1 MEGWGQGW
9 SGMAAPTVAC
19 VLPPTQALPQAP
31 RLWDGLCHLQPPRCP
46 PALLASRLC
55 VTHRPSSLW
64 PSFFSLS
71 VLLVC
76 RCLLTSV
83 AFSLSVPFLHAQTC
97 APLPLSCPLVPR
109 LRAGA
114 RSREVRRVPA
124 SLAPLA
130 VTLEP
135 LSCSLAGQHCPR
147 PPSSL
152 LRADPLPG
160 ASPPPR
166 PPPHMDTRPSI
177 AQCVLIVDVQLAFLL
192 FGSRLKCP
200 GPAQQPSD
208 RP

>member
-9 SGMAAPTVAC
+9 SVMAASGVAC
-19 VLPPTQALPQAP
+19 VLTPAQALPQAP

-64 PSFFSLS
+64 LSFFSLS
-71 VLLVC
+71 VLFVC

-97 APLPLSCPLVPR
+97 APLPLSCSLVPR

-130 VTLEP
+130 VTL
-135 LSCSLAGQHCPR
+135 SLCLAAWRG
-147 PPSSL
+147 ST
-152 LRADPLPG
+152 APG
-160 ASPPPR
+160 HPHPCCARTPCL
-166 PPPHMDTRPSI
+166 PPPHPRMDTRPST
-177 AQCVLIVDVQLAFLL
+177 AQCVLIVDVQLASLL
-192 FGSRLKCP
+192 FGSWLKCP
-200 GPAQQPSD
+200 GPARQPSD
-208 RP
+208 RQ

>member
-9 SGMAAPTVAC
+9 SGMAAPGVAC
-19 VLPPTQALPQAP
+19 VLPPAQALPQAP

-83 AFSLSVPFLHAQTC
+83 AFSLSVPFLHAQMC
-97 APLPLSCPLVPR
+97 APVPLSCPLVPR
-109 LRAGA
+109 LHAGA

-124 SLAPLA
+124 SLVPLA
-130 VTLEP
+130 VTLDP
-135 LSCSLAGQHCPR
+135 LSCSLPR
-147 PPSSL
+147 PSSSL
-152 LRADPLPG
+152 LRADPLPS
-160 ASPPPR
+160 APR
-166 PPPHMDTRPSI
+166 PHMDIRPSI
-177 AQCVLIVDVQLAFLL
+177 AQCVLIVDMQLAFLP

-208 RP
+208 RQ

>member
-9 SGMAAPTVAC
+9 SVMAASGVAC
-19 VLPPTQALPQAP
+19 VLTPAQALPQAP

-64 PSFFSLS
+64 LSFFSLS
-71 VLLVC
+71 VLFVC

-97 APLPLSCPLVPR
+97 APLPLSCSLVPR

-130 VTLEP
+130 VTL
-135 LSCSLAGQHCPR
+135 SLCLAAWRG
-147 PPSSL
+147 ST
-152 LRADPLPG
+152 APG
-160 ASPPPR
+160 HPHPCCARTPCLPPP
-166 PPPHMDTRPSI
+166 PTPAWT
-177 AQCVLIVDVQLAFLL
+177 
-192 FGSRLKCP
+192 P
-200 GPAQQPSD
+200 GHPQRSVS
-208 RP
+208 